1 MLLLMIMNVAVLR
14 AVGLG
19 LGIHNLLP
27 NLYNLV
33 RDGFVSERSG
43 VNHLYCPINMFF
55 TNRNDIVVGI

>member
-1 MLLLMIMNVAVLR
+1 
-14 AVGLG
+14 